1 MGVLLGLPWV
11 DPWVDP
17 WVGHL
22 ELSLVELLEV
32 LGLDPNLS
40 VALLGIH
47 WALPLKVAA
56 PWVLASFHLE
66 LPWVGLPRVDP
77 WVDPWVRTKLVFE
90 VQRLHLEVHG

>member
-32 LGLDPNLS
+32 LGLDLNLL
-40 VALLGIH
+40 VASFGIH
-47 WALPLKVAA
+47 WAA

-77 WVDPWVRTKLVFE
+77 WVDLWVRTKLVFE
-90 VQRLHLEVHG
+90 VQRLHSEVHG